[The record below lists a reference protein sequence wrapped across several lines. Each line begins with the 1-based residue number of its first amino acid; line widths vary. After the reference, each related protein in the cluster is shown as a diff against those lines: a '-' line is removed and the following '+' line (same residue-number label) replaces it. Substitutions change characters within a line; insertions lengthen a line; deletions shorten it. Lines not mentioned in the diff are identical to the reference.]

1 MDIKFIDGGITAPL
15 GFEAAGVHC
24 GIRRNTSKLD
34 LMMIMAA
41 TECRASAVY
50 TQNTVK
56 GAPIIVTKANIA
68 DGKAY
73 GVIANSGN
81 ANTCNADGEEKANA
95 MCNLAAGV
103 SGLAPTDFA
112 VASTGVIGQT
122 LNIAPIENSI
132 GALYADLDSDA
143 AASDRAAR
151 AIMTTDTVKKELCVQ
166 IDIGGKPVK
175 IGAIAK
181 GSGMIHPNMATMLGF
196 VTTDAVIS
204 KAALDFALSYAV
216 NDSINRISVDGDM
229 STNDTVLILA
239 SGLAGNDEIT
249 EHSDSFEAFSLALTV
264 LLKKIARMLAKD
276 GEGATKLIECMVSG
290 APDVATARRLSTSVV
305 ASPLVKTAVFGA
317 DANWGRILCA
327 LGYASV
333 GEDDTVFTDNVDV
346 TFMSKTS
353 TLPVCK
359 SSKGIAFDEGK
370 AKALLSNDEIL
381 IDININMGN
390 SSAMAWG
397 CDLTYDYVK
406 INGDYRT

>member
-1 MDIKFIDGGITAPL
+1 MDIKFIDGGITAPT
-15 GFEAAGVHC
+15 GFKAAGVHC

-41 TECRASAVY
+41 TECTANAVY

-95 MCNLAAGV
+95 MCALAAGV
-103 SGLAPTDFA
+103 SGYAPTDFA

-122 LNIAPIENSI
+122 LNITPIENSI
-132 GALYADLDSDA
+132 KALYADLDSDA

-204 KAALDFALSYAV
+204 RAALNKALSYAV
-216 NDSINRISVDGDM
+216 GESINMISVDGDM

-249 EHSDSFEAFSLALTV
+249 EQTESFEVFCLALTV

-276 GEGATKLIECMVSG
+276 GEGATKLIECSISG
-290 APDVATARRLSTSVV
+290 APDIATAKRLAKAVI
-305 ASPLVKTAVFGA
+305 ASPLVKTMIFGA
-317 DANWGRILCA
+317 DANFGRILCA

-333 GEDDTVFTDNVDV
+333 GESNTVFTDNVDV
-346 TFMSKTS
+346 TFMNGT
-353 TLPVCK
+353 TILPVCK
-359 SSKGIAFDEGK
+359 SSAGIAFDETE

-390 SSAMAWG
+390 SSAIAWG

>member
-1 MDIKFIDGGITAPL
+1 MDIKFIDGGITAPA
-15 GFEAAGVHC
+15 GFKAGGVHC

-34 LMMIMAA
+34 LMMILSDVNC
-41 TECRASAVY
+41 TASAVY

-56 GAPIIVTKANIA
+56 GAPIIVTKANID
-68 DGKAY
+68 DGKAR

-81 ANTCNADGEEKANA
+81 ANTCNADGEEKAHA
-95 MCNLAAGV
+95 MCALAARV

-122 LNIAPIENSI
+122 LNIEPIANSI
-132 GALYADLDSDA
+132 GALYADLAADA
-143 AASDRAAR
+143 DASDRAAR

-204 KAALDFALSYAV
+204 RAALDKALAYAV
-216 NDSINRISVDGDM
+216 GESINMISVDGDM

-239 SGLAGNDEIT
+239 SGLAGNAEIA
-249 EHSDSFEAFSLALTV
+249 EQSESFKIFCLALTV
-264 LLKKIARMLAKD
+264 LLKKIARTLAKD
-276 GEGATKLIECMVSG
+276 GEGATKLIECSISG
-290 APDVATARRLSTSVV
+290 APDIATAKRLAKAVIV
-305 ASPLVKTAVFGA
+305 SPLVKTMIFGA
-317 DANWGRILCA
+317 DANFGRILCA

-333 GEDDTVFTDNVDV
+333 GEDKTVFTDNVDV
-346 TFMSKTS
+346 MFMSGFD
-353 TLPVCK
+353 TLSVCK
-359 SSKGIAFDEGK
+359 NSKGIAFDEEK

-381 IDININMGN
+381 IDININMGDA
-390 SSAMAWG
+390 SAMAWG